1 MASWSTRDGSGIA
14 SYLAHRHDPHDVGG
28 CSSARPCRGTVA
40 TWSTRIHCRARC
52 ELSPDTLD
60 TRCVGA
66 TVFVAFS
73 GANWSTSAARESGIV
88 PYINRPGGVRLHA
101 EVTGRSDAPVV
112 LLIQGLGTDKNG
124 WILQRFGMA
133 TRYRTIAFDNRGS
146 GRSTTPDE
154 PFTLEDM
161 ADDAAAVL
169 EHFGVTSAH
178 VVGASMGGAI
188 SQILSVKHAA
198 LVRSLTLVC
207 TACRNKPWRTELLRH
222 WADTANVRG
231 MREWANDSA
240 RWLVGPRS
248 FRRLAPALTWLGPFA
263 THRPSKGF
271 TAQVDAIVSTDDS
284 MVAELSSIT
293 APTLVIVGNQDILTP
308 RADSEEIAERIAHAE
323 LVVISGAAH
332 GLMFEHASTFNPI
345 VFDFIDRAER
355 ERRAATE
362 PASASA

>member
-1 MASWSTRDGSGIA
+1 
-14 SYLAHRHDPHDVGG
+14 
-28 CSSARPCRGTVA
+28 
-40 TWSTRIHCRARC
+40 
-52 ELSPDTLD
+52 
-60 TRCVGA
+60 
-66 TVFVAFS
+66 
-73 GANWSTSAARESGIV
+73 
-88 PYINRPGGVRLHA
+88 
-101 EVTGRSDAPVV
+101 V

-124 WILQRFGMA
+124 WVLQRFGMA

-146 GRSTTPDE
+146 GRSTTPTE

-169 EHFGVTSAH
+169 EHFGVRSAH
-178 VVGASMGGAI
+178 IVGASMGGAI
-188 SQILSVKHAA
+188 SQILAVKHAG

-207 TACRNKPWRTELLRH
+207 TACRNKPWRNELLRH

-248 FRRLAPALTWLGPFA
+248 FRRLAPALSWLGPFA
-263 THRPSKGF
+263 TYRPSKGF
-271 TAQVDAIVSTDDS
+271 TAQVDAIVNTDDS

-293 APTLVIVGNQDILTP
+293 APTLVVVGNQDILTP

-355 ERRAATE
+355 EQRQAAS
-362 PASASA
+362 PAIASA

>member
-1 MASWSTRDGSGIA
+1 M
-14 SYLAHRHDPHDVGG
+14 
-28 CSSARPCRGTVA
+28 
-40 TWSTRIHCRARC
+40 
-52 ELSPDTLD
+52 
-60 TRCVGA
+60 
-66 TVFVAFS
+66 
-73 GANWSTSAARESGIV
+73 

-124 WILQRFGMA
+124 WVLQRFGMA

-169 EHFGVTSAH
+169 EHFGVTNAH

-271 TAQVDAIVSTDDS
+271 TAQVEAIVSTDDS